1 MNHKKL
7 LLTLTL
13 CLCALLCMV
22 VTASAS
28 EVQEH
33 SHPVCGKTHT
43 DIGDHTGTCGDVTWT
58 AWNGPAANGDTNITY
73 DSNNTAY
80 IYLADNVNI
89 SNKLTIPQGHTLY
102 LCLNGHSITK
112 TSEDFGESN
121 SQIYANGVIDG
132 SAGNV
137 TFALCNCKTDGT
149 ITHTSG
155 KNGRGVWVKGTFIM
169 YGGAISGN
177 NCVHGEGGG
186 AFVDGAF
193 IMYGG
198 TIKENKLTSTYSGG
212 GVAADCSTFAMY
224 GGIITGNEATN
235 KMGGGLSLNMGSIDN
250 EVKAIISGGTIT
262 NNKAADMGGGVHIA
276 NGTLTLSGN
285 TTITGNTCGAD
296 SHGGGVSTYQAT
308 IELASKDVTIENNK
322 NGSGAQANLYLR
334 SKASYTEPSYISV
347 TGDLGSKVFTLT
359 TEKTPTVGNPVT
371 ISPYPYCDAGVLN
384 AQNFKYENNDQV
396 SIAVIPTGGKECL
409 KACIHSFTKTST
421 ASKYLKS
428 SATCTSEA
436 VYYKSCACG
445 LASSTE
451 TFTSGAIDP
460 ENHALVHHEAQAP
473 TCTAVGW
480 EAYDTCSR
488 CTYTTYREIPAA
500 HTYGAV
506 SYTWA
511 TDKTTCKAEHKCTAC
526 QHVENETVNTQKQ
539 VTQNRSCTRNELSTF
554 TATFTNTAFAQQIK
568 ENVETADMT
577 GHTYGAVSY
586 TWATDK
592 TTCKAEHKCTACQH
606 VENETVNTQK
616 QVTQNRS
623 CTRNELSTFTATFTN
638 TAFAQQ
644 IKENVETAD
653 MTGHTYGAVSYTWA
667 TDKTTCK
674 AEHKCT
680 ACQHVEN
687 ETVNT
692 QKQVTQNRSCTR
704 NELSTFTATF
714 TNTAFVRQTEENVKT
729 ADMAP
734 HTYGGTWV
742 KGQDGHWK
750 VCEVCQNQ
758 SEVKPHTW
766 KDATYTAPKTCTVCG
781 ATQGEP
787 LTRSYYYYAPS
798 VAENKKDSPKTADP
812 GVLLYAGL
820 ALASLTGLACT
831 AKKRH

>member
-28 EVQEH
+28 EVQGH
-33 SHPVCGKTHT
+33 SHPICGATHT
-43 DIGDHTGTCGDVTWT
+43 NIGDHTGTCEPVTWIE
-58 AWNGPAANGDTNITY
+58 WNGTSEIAY
-73 DSNNTAY
+73 DSTTKTAY

-169 YGGAISGN
+169 YGGTISGN
-177 NCVHGEGGG
+177 NCVYEEGGG
-186 AFVDGAF
+186 VYVDGTF

-198 TIKENKLTSTYSGG
+198 TIKENKSTSHNGSGG
-212 GVAADCSTFAMY
+212 VGANCRTFAMY
-224 GGIITGNEATN
+224 GGTISGNESVN
-235 KMGGGLSLNMGSIDN
+235 GLGGGISLNMLNSGGR
-250 EVKAIISGGTIT
+250 AIISGGAIT

-334 SKASYTEPSYISV
+334 SKASYTKPSYISV

-359 TEKTPTVGNPVT
+359 TENAPVVGTPIT
-371 ISPYPYCDAGVLN
+371 ISQYCNADVLN

-396 SIAVIPTGGKECL
+396 SIAVIPTGGQALL

-428 SATCTSEA
+428 SATCTSVA

-451 TFTSGAIDP
+451 TFTSGAINP
-460 ENHALVHHEAQAP
+460 NNHDLVHHEAQAP

-488 CTYTTYREIPAA
+488 CDYTTKVEKQKIP
-500 HTYGAV
+500 HTYDTV

-511 TDKTTCKAEHKCTAC
+511 RDNTTCKAEHKCTAC

-539 VTQNRSCTRNELSTF
+539 VTQNRSCTLNELSTF
-554 TATFTNTAFAQQIK
+554 TATFTNTAFARQTK
-568 ENVETADMT
+568 ENVKTADMT
-577 GHTYGAVSY
+577 GHTYS
-586 TWATDK
+586 ATEWKSD
-592 TTCKAEHKCTACQH
+592 
-606 VENETVNTQK
+606 VENHWHECAVCNTQ
-616 QVTQNRS
+616 
-623 CTRNELSTFTATFTN
+623 
-638 TAFAQQ
+638 
-644 IKENVETAD
+644 I
-653 MTGHTYGAVSYTWA
+653 G
-667 TDKTTCK
+667 K
-674 AEHKCT
+674 AAHEW
-680 ACQHVEN
+680 Q
-687 ETVNT
+687 
-692 QKQVTQNRSCTR
+692 
-704 NELSTFTATF
+704 
-714 TNTAFVRQTEENVKT
+714 
-729 ADMAP
+729 P
-734 HTYGGTWV
+734 
-742 KGQDGHWK
+742 
-750 VCEVCQNQ
+750 
-758 SEVKPHTW
+758 
-766 KDATYTAPKTCTVCG
+766 ATYTAPKTCVCG

-798 VAENKKDSPKTADP
+798 AAEDKKESPKAGDP

>member
-1 MNHKKL
+1 MCASVFARAKTDTRCPHWKDPRYLRGAYIMNHKKL

-13 CLCALLCMV
+13 CLCALLCTV

-28 EVQEH
+28 EVSVH
-33 SHPVCGKTHT
+33 ANHFSCGVVDCQNNDHGHT
-43 DIGDHTGTCGDVTWT
+43 SVTEWKPWTGPQSASED
-58 AWNGPAANGDTNITY
+58 NIPY
-73 DSNNTAY
+73 DPETKTAY
-80 IYLADNVNI
+80 IYLTDNVQI
-89 SNKLTIPQGHTLY
+89 SDALTIPQGHTLY
-102 LCLNGHSITK
+102 LCLNDHSITK

-224 GGIITGNEATN
+224 GGTITGNEATN

-250 EVKAIISGGTIT
+250 KVKAIISGGAIT

-334 SKASYTEPSYISV
+334 SKASHTNPSYISV

-371 ISPYPYCDAGVLN
+371 ISQYCDTAVLN

-409 KACIHSFTKTST
+409 KACIHSFTRTST

-451 TFTSGAIDP
+451 TFTSGAINP
-460 ENHALVHHEAQAP
+460 NNHDLVHHEAKAP
-473 TCTAVGW
+473 TCTEVGW
-480 EAYDTCSR
+480 EAYDACSR
-488 CTYTTYREIPAA
+488 CSYTT
-500 HTYGAV
+500 
-506 SYTWA
+506 
-511 TDKTTCKAEHKCTAC
+511 K
-526 QHVENETVNTQKQ
+526 VEKQK
-539 VTQNRSCTRNELSTF
+539 
-554 TATFTNTAFAQQIK
+554 
-568 ENVETADMT
+568 T
-577 GHTYGAVSY
+577 GHSYG
-586 TWATDK
+586 
-592 TTCKAEHKCTACQH
+592 E
-606 VENETVNTQK
+606 
-616 QVTQNRS
+616 
-623 CTRNELSTFTATFTN
+623 
-638 TAFAQQ
+638 
-644 IKENVETAD
+644 
-653 MTGHTYGAVSYTWA
+653 
-667 TDKTTCK
+667 
-674 AEHKCT
+674 
-680 ACQHVEN
+680 
-687 ETVNT
+687 
-692 QKQVTQNRSCTR
+692 
-704 NELSTFTATF
+704 
-714 TNTAFVRQTEENVKT
+714 
-729 ADMAP
+729 
-734 HTYGGTWV
+734 TWV

-750 VCEVCQNQ
+750 VCEVCQNR
-758 SEVKPHTW
+758 SEVEPHNW
-766 KDATYTAPKTCTVCG
+766 KDATTSAPKTCTVCG
-781 ATQGEP
+781 ATTGTK
-787 LTRSYYYYAPS
+787 LSAYYYYSPAKTEDTPG
-798 VAENKKDSPKTADP
+798 SPKAGDP

-820 ALASLTGLACT
+820 ALTSLTGLAYT

>member
-1 MNHKKL
+1 MCASVFARAKTDTRAPLERPQYLRGAYIMNHKKL

-28 EVQEH
+28 EVPVH

-43 DIGDHTGTCGDVTWT
+43 DIGDHTGTCEDVTWT

-80 IYLADNVNI
+80 IYLADNVTTKYSI
-89 SNKLTIPQGHTLY
+89 KVREGKTLY
-102 LCLNGHSITK
+102 LCLNGKSITK
-112 TSEDFGESN
+112 SSADTNLTGN
-121 SQIYANGVIDG
+121 RAVIDFTEGG
-132 SAGNV
+132 SLI
-137 TFALCNCKTDGT
+137 LCDCQDTGS
-149 ITHTSG
+149 ITHTEG
-155 KNGRGVWVKGTFIM
+155 VTGRGVNVGGRNEGNGTFIM

-177 NCVHGEGGG
+177 NCVYGDGGG
-186 AFVDGAF
+186 VYVYGTFT
-193 IMYGG
+193 MYGG
-198 TIKENKLTSTYSGG
+198 TIKENKSTSANGSGG
-212 GVAADCSTFAMY
+212 VDANCRTFAMY
-224 GGIITGNEATN
+224 GGTITGNEAVN
-235 KMGGGLSLNMGSIDN
+235 GWGGGISLNMGYSHSG
-250 EVKAIISGGTIT
+250 VKAIISGGAIT
-262 NNKAADMGGGVHIA
+262 NNKAADMGGGIHIA
-276 NGTLTLSGN
+276 NGTLTLSGD

-488 CTYTTYREIPAA
+488 CDYSTTKVEIPMADHTYSATEWKSDVDNHWHECSVCHTQIGKAA
-500 HTYGAV
+500 HE
-506 SYTWA
+506 W
-511 TDKTTCKAEHKCTAC
+511 
-526 QHVENETVNTQKQ
+526 Q
-539 VTQNRSCTRNELSTF
+539 
-554 TATFTNTAFAQQIK
+554 
-568 ENVETADMT
+568 
-577 GHTYGAVSY
+577 
-586 TWATDK
+586 
-592 TTCKAEHKCTACQH
+592 
-606 VENETVNTQK
+606 
-616 QVTQNRS
+616 
-623 CTRNELSTFTATFTN
+623 
-638 TAFAQQ
+638 
-644 IKENVETAD
+644 
-653 MTGHTYGAVSYTWA
+653 
-667 TDKTTCK
+667 
-674 AEHKCT
+674 
-680 ACQHVEN
+680 
-687 ETVNT
+687 
-692 QKQVTQNRSCTR
+692 
-704 NELSTFTATF
+704 
-714 TNTAFVRQTEENVKT
+714 
-729 ADMAP
+729 P
-734 HTYGGTWV
+734 
-742 KGQDGHWK
+742 
-750 VCEVCQNQ
+750 
-758 SEVKPHTW
+758 
-766 KDATYTAPKTCTVCG
+766 ATYTAPKTCTVCG
-781 ATQGEP
+781 ATTGTK
-787 LTRSYYYYAPS
+787 LSAYYYYSPAKTEDTP
-798 VAENKKDSPKTADP
+798 VSPKAGDP

>member
-22 VTASAS
+22 VTASADG
-28 EVQEH
+28 EH
-33 SHPVCGKTHT
+33 TAHPVCGATHT

-58 AWNGPAANGDTNITY
+58 AWDGTSEIAY
-73 DSNNTAY
+73 DSTTKTAY

-396 SIAVIPTGGKECL
+396 SIAVIPTGGQALL

-460 ENHALVHHEAQAP
+460 ENHALVHYEAKAP

-488 CTYTTYREIPAA
+488 CGYTTKVEKQKTPHTYGTPTYVWAA
-500 HTYGAV
+500 NNDSCTATRTCTACQHVENETVNTQQTVTQNRSCTLNELSTFTATFTNTAFARQTKENVKTADMTGHSYGAV

-511 TDKTTCKAEHKCTAC
+511 TDNTTCKAEHKCTAC

-539 VTQNRSCTRNELSTF
+539 VTQNRSCTLNELSTF
-554 TATFTNTAFAQQIK
+554 TATFTNTAFARQTK
-568 ENVETADMT
+568 ENVTTADMT
-577 GHTYGAVSY
+577 GHTYS
-586 TWATDK
+586 ATEWESNVDNHWHECSVCH
-592 TTCKAEHKCTACQH
+592 TQIDKAEH
-606 VENETVNTQK
+606 N
-616 QVTQNRS
+616 
-623 CTRNELSTFTATFTN
+623 
-638 TAFAQQ
+638 
-644 IKENVETAD
+644 
-653 MTGHTYGAVSYTWA
+653 
-667 TDKTTCK
+667 
-674 AEHKCT
+674 
-680 ACQHVEN
+680 
-687 ETVNT
+687 
-692 QKQVTQNRSCTR
+692 
-704 NELSTFTATF
+704 
-714 TNTAFVRQTEENVKT
+714 
-729 ADMAP
+729 
-734 HTYGGTWV
+734 
-742 KGQDGHWK
+742 
-750 VCEVCQNQ
+750 
-758 SEVKPHTW
+758 W

-798 VAENKKDSPKTADP
+798 AAENKKDSPKTADP

>member
-28 EVQEH
+28 EVSVH

-43 DIGDHTGTCGDVTWT
+43 DIGDHTGTCGNVTWT
-58 AWNGPAANGDTNITY
+58 AWNGTSEITY
-73 DSNNTAY
+73 DSETKTAY
-80 IYLADNVNI
+80 IYLAENVEM
-89 SNKLTIPQGHTLY
+89 SKALTIPQGYTLY

-250 EVKAIISGGTIT
+250 KVKAIISGGAIT

-334 SKASYTEPSYISV
+334 SKANYTKPSYISV
-347 TGDLGSKVFTLT
+347 TGGLGSKVFTLT

-371 ISPYPYCDAGVLN
+371 ISQYCDTAVLN

-396 SIAVIPTGGKECL
+396 SIAVIPTGSQALL
-409 KACIHSFTKTST
+409 KACIHSFTNTST

-428 SATCTSEA
+428 FATCTSKA

-451 TFTSGAIDP
+451 TFTSGAINS
-460 ENHALVHHEAQAP
+460 ENHALVHHEAKAP
-473 TCTAVGW
+473 TCTEVGW

-488 CTYTTYREIPAA
+488 CDYTTKVEKQKTP
-500 HTYGAV
+500 HTYGAI

-511 TDKTTCKAEHKCTAC
+511 TDNTTCKAEHKCTAC

-539 VTQNRSCTRNELSTF
+539 VTQNRSCTLNELSTF
-554 TATFTNTAFAQQIK
+554 TATFTNTAFA
-568 ENVETADMT
+568 
-577 GHTYGAVSY
+577 
-586 TWATDK
+586 
-592 TTCKAEHKCTACQH
+592 
-606 VENETVNTQK
+606 
-616 QVTQNRS
+616 
-623 CTRNELSTFTATFTN
+623 
-638 TAFAQQ
+638 
-644 IKENVETAD
+644 
-653 MTGHTYGAVSYTWA
+653 
-667 TDKTTCK
+667 
-674 AEHKCT
+674 
-680 ACQHVEN
+680 
-687 ETVNT
+687 
-692 QKQVTQNRSCTR
+692 
-704 NELSTFTATF
+704 
-714 TNTAFVRQTEENVKT
+714 RQTEENVKT

-734 HTYGGTWV
+734 HTYSATEWKSNV
-742 KGQDGHWK
+742 DNHWHECA
-750 VCEVCQNQ
+750 VC
-758 SEVKPHTW
+758 HTQIDKAEHNW
-766 KDATYTAPKTCTVCG
+766 KDATTSAPKTCTVCG
-781 ATQGEP
+781 ATTGTK
-787 LTRSYYYYAPS
+787 LSTYYYYSPAKTEDTPG
-798 VAENKKDSPKTADP
+798 SPKAGDP

>member
-1 MNHKKL
+1 MY
-7 LLTLTL
+7 
-13 CLCALLCMV
+13 V
-22 VTASAS
+22 
-28 EVQEH
+28 
-33 SHPVCGKTHT
+33 
-43 DIGDHTGTCGDVTWT
+43 
-58 AWNGPAANGDTNITY
+58 Y
-73 DSNNTAY
+73 
-80 IYLADNVNI
+80 
-89 SNKLTIPQGHTLY
+89 
-102 LCLNGHSITK
+102 
-112 TSEDFGESN
+112 
-121 SQIYANGVIDG
+121 
-132 SAGNV
+132 
-137 TFALCNCKTDGT
+137 
-149 ITHTSG
+149 
-155 KNGRGVWVKGTFIM
+155 GTFT
-169 YGGAISGN
+169 
-177 NCVHGEGGG
+177 
-186 AFVDGAF
+186 
-193 IMYGG
+193 MYGG
-198 TIKENKLTSTYSGG
+198 TIKENKSTSANGSGG
-212 GVAADCSTFAMY
+212 VDANCRTFAMY
-224 GGIITGNEATN
+224 GGTITGNEAVN
-235 KMGGGLSLNMGSIDN
+235 GWGGGISLNMGYSHSG
-250 EVKAIISGGTIT
+250 VKAIISGGAIT
-262 NNKAADMGGGVHIA
+262 NNKAADMGGGIHIA
-276 NGTLTLSGN
+276 NGTLTLSGD

-488 CTYTTYREIPAA
+488 CGYTTKVEKQKTPHSYGTPTYVWAA
-500 HTYGAV
+500 NNASCT
-506 SYTWA
+506 A
-511 TDKTTCKAEHKCTAC
+511 TRTCTAC
-526 QHVENETVNTQKQ
+526 QHVENETVNTQQ
-539 VTQNRSCTRNELSTF
+539 TVTQNRSCTLNELSTFTATFTNTAFAQQTKENVKTADMTGHSYGTPTYVWAANNASCTATRTCTACQHVENETVNTQQTVTQNRSCTLNELSTF

-568 ENVETADMT
+568 ENV
-577 GHTYGAVSY
+577 
-586 TWATDK
+586 
-592 TTCKAEHKCTACQH
+592 
-606 VENETVNTQK
+606 
-616 QVTQNRS
+616 
-623 CTRNELSTFTATFTN
+623 
-638 TAFAQQ
+638 
-644 IKENVETAD
+644 
-653 MTGHTYGAVSYTWA
+653 
-667 TDKTTCK
+667 
-674 AEHKCT
+674 
-680 ACQHVEN
+680 
-687 ETVNT
+687 
-692 QKQVTQNRSCTR
+692 
-704 NELSTFTATF
+704 
-714 TNTAFVRQTEENVKT
+714 KT
-729 ADMAP
+729 ADMAA

-750 VCEVCQNQ
+750 VCEVCQNR
-758 SEVKPHTW
+758 SEVKPHNW

-787 LTRSYYYYAPS
+787 LTRSYYYYYAPS
-798 VAENKKDSPKTADP
+798 AAEDKKDSPKTADP

>member
-511 TDKTTCKAEHKCTAC
+511 TDNTTCKAEHKCTAC
-526 QHVENETVNTQKQ
+526 QHVENETVNTQQ
-539 VTQNRSCTRNELSTF
+539 TVTQNRSCTLNELSTF
-554 TATFTNTAFAQQIK
+554 TATFTNTAFARQ
-568 ENVETADMT
+568 T
-577 GHTYGAVSY
+577 
-586 TWATDK
+586 
-592 TTCKAEHKCTACQH
+592 
-606 VENETVNTQK
+606 
-616 QVTQNRS
+616 
-623 CTRNELSTFTATFTN
+623 
-638 TAFAQQ
+638 
-644 IKENVETAD
+644 KENVETAD

>member
-1 MNHKKL
+1 MCTSVFAWAKTDTRAPLERPRYLRGAYIMNHKKL

-22 VTASAS
+22 VTASADG
-28 EVQEH
+28 EH
-33 SHPVCGKTHT
+33 TAHPVCGATHT

-58 AWNGPAANGDTNITY
+58 AWDGTSEIAY
-73 DSNNTAY
+73 DSTTKTAY

-250 EVKAIISGGTIT
+250 EVKAIISGGAIT
-262 NNKAADMGGGVHIA
+262 DNKAADMGGGVHIA

-285 TTITGNTCGAD
+285 TTITDNTCGAD

-322 NGSGAQANLYLR
+322 NGSGVQANLYLR
-334 SKASYTEPSYISV
+334 SKASHTNPSYISV

-488 CTYTTYREIPAA
+488 CDYTTKVEIPMAA
-500 HTYGAV
+500 HNYGTPTYV
-506 SYTWA
+506 WA
-511 TDKTTCKAEHKCTAC
+511 ANNASCTATRTCTAC
-526 QHVENETVNTQKQ
+526 QHVENETVNTQQ
-539 VTQNRSCTRNELSTF
+539 TVTQNHSCTLNELSTF

-568 ENVETADMT
+568 ENVKTADMT
-577 GHTYGAVSY
+577 GHTYSATEWKSDVDNHWHECAVCH
-586 TWATDK
+586 TQIGKAAHEWQPAT
-592 TTCKAEHKCTACQH
+592 T
-606 VENETVNTQK
+606 
-616 QVTQNRS
+616 S
-623 CTRNELSTFTATFTN
+623 
-638 TAFAQQ
+638 
-644 IKENVETAD
+644 
-653 MTGHTYGAVSYTWA
+653 
-667 TDKTTCK
+667 
-674 AEHKCT
+674 
-680 ACQHVEN
+680 
-687 ETVNT
+687 
-692 QKQVTQNRSCTR
+692 
-704 NELSTFTATF
+704 
-714 TNTAFVRQTEENVKT
+714 
-729 ADMAP
+729 
-734 HTYGGTWV
+734 
-742 KGQDGHWK
+742 
-750 VCEVCQNQ
+750 
-758 SEVKPHTW
+758 
-766 KDATYTAPKTCTVCG
+766 APKTCVCG
-781 ATQGEP
+781 ATTGTK
-787 LTRSYYYYAPS
+787 LSAYYYYSPAKTEDTP
-798 VAENKKDSPKTADP
+798 VSPKAGDP

-820 ALASLTGLACT
+820 ALASLTGLTCT

>member
-1 MNHKKL
+1 M
-7 LLTLTL
+7 
-13 CLCALLCMV
+13 
-22 VTASAS
+22 
-28 EVQEH
+28 
-33 SHPVCGKTHT
+33 
-43 DIGDHTGTCGDVTWT
+43 
-58 AWNGPAANGDTNITY
+58 
-73 DSNNTAY
+73 
-80 IYLADNVNI
+80 
-89 SNKLTIPQGHTLY
+89 
-102 LCLNGHSITK
+102 
-112 TSEDFGESN
+112 
-121 SQIYANGVIDG
+121 
-132 SAGNV
+132 
-137 TFALCNCKTDGT
+137 
-149 ITHTSG
+149 
-155 KNGRGVWVKGTFIM
+155 KGTFIM

-500 HTYGAV
+500 HTYG
-506 SYTWA
+506 
-511 TDKTTCKAEHKCTAC
+511 
-526 QHVENETVNTQKQ
+526 
-539 VTQNRSCTRNELSTF
+539 
-554 TATFTNTAFAQQIK
+554 
-568 ENVETADMT
+568 
-577 GHTYGAVSY
+577 
-586 TWATDK
+586 
-592 TTCKAEHKCTACQH
+592 
-606 VENETVNTQK
+606 
-616 QVTQNRS
+616 
-623 CTRNELSTFTATFTN
+623 
-638 TAFAQQ
+638 
-644 IKENVETAD
+644 
-653 MTGHTYGAVSYTWA
+653 
-667 TDKTTCK
+667 
-674 AEHKCT
+674 
-680 ACQHVEN
+680 
-687 ETVNT
+687 
-692 QKQVTQNRSCTR
+692 
-704 NELSTFTATF
+704 
-714 TNTAFVRQTEENVKT
+714 
-729 ADMAP
+729 
-734 HTYGGTWV
+734 GTWV

>member
-1 MNHKKL
+1 MCASVFARAKTDTRCPHWKDPRYLRGAYIMNHKKL

-28 EVQEH
+28 EVSVH

-43 DIGDHTGTCGDVTWT
+43 DIGDHTGTCGNVTWT
-58 AWNGPAANGDTNITY
+58 AWNGTSEITY
-73 DSNNTAY
+73 DSETKTAY
-80 IYLADNVNI
+80 IYLAENVEM
-89 SNKLTIPQGHTLY
+89 SKALTIPQGYTLY

-250 EVKAIISGGTIT
+250 KVKAIISGGAIT

-334 SKASYTEPSYISV
+334 SKANYTKPSYISV
-347 TGDLGSKVFTLT
+347 TGGLGSKVFTLT

-371 ISPYPYCDAGVLN
+371 ISQYCDTAVLN

-396 SIAVIPTGGKECL
+396 SIAVIPTGSQALL
-409 KACIHSFTKTST
+409 KACIHSFTNTST

-428 SATCTSEA
+428 FATCTSKA

-451 TFTSGAIDP
+451 TFTSGAINS
-460 ENHALVHHEAQAP
+460 ENHALVHHEAKAP
-473 TCTAVGW
+473 TCTEVGW

-488 CTYTTYREIPAA
+488 CDYTTKVEKQKTP
-500 HTYGAV
+500 HTYGAI

-511 TDKTTCKAEHKCTAC
+511 TDNTTCKAEHKCTAC

-539 VTQNRSCTRNELSTF
+539 VTQNRSCTLNELSTF
-554 TATFTNTAFAQQIK
+554 TATFTNTAFA
-568 ENVETADMT
+568 
-577 GHTYGAVSY
+577 
-586 TWATDK
+586 
-592 TTCKAEHKCTACQH
+592 
-606 VENETVNTQK
+606 
-616 QVTQNRS
+616 
-623 CTRNELSTFTATFTN
+623 
-638 TAFAQQ
+638 
-644 IKENVETAD
+644 
-653 MTGHTYGAVSYTWA
+653 
-667 TDKTTCK
+667 
-674 AEHKCT
+674 
-680 ACQHVEN
+680 
-687 ETVNT
+687 
-692 QKQVTQNRSCTR
+692 
-704 NELSTFTATF
+704 
-714 TNTAFVRQTEENVKT
+714 RQTEENVKT

-734 HTYGGTWV
+734 HTYSATEWKSNV
-742 KGQDGHWK
+742 DNHWHECA
-750 VCEVCQNQ
+750 VC
-758 SEVKPHTW
+758 HTQIDKAEHNW
-766 KDATYTAPKTCTVCG
+766 KDATTSAPKTCTVCG
-781 ATQGEP
+781 ATTGTK
-787 LTRSYYYYAPS
+787 LSTYYYYSPAKTEDTPG
-798 VAENKKDSPKTADP
+798 SPKAGDP

>member
-28 EVQEH
+28 EVSVH
-33 SHPVCGKTHT
+33 SHPVCGKTHI

-58 AWNGPAANGDTNITY
+58 AWTGPAANGDTNITY

-80 IYLADNVNI
+80 IYLTGNVEM
-89 SNKLTIPQGHTLY
+89 SKALTIPQGYTIY
-102 LCLNGHSITK
+102 LFLNGHRITK
-112 TSEDFGESN
+112 TSEDYDESHN
-121 SQIYANGVIDG
+121 RSDAKGVIDG

-137 TFALCNCKTDGT
+137 TFTLCNCKTDGT

-177 NCVHGEGGG
+177 NCVYGEGGG
-186 AFVDGAF
+186 VYVYGTFT
-193 IMYGG
+193 MYGG
-198 TIKENKLTSTYSGG
+198 TIKENKSTSANGSGG
-212 GVAADCSTFAMY
+212 VDANCRTFAMY
-224 GGIITGNEATN
+224 GGTITGNEAVN
-235 KMGGGLSLNMGSIDN
+235 GWGGGISLNMGYSLSG
-250 EVKAIISGGTIT
+250 VKAIISGGAIT
-262 NNKAADMGGGVHIA
+262 NNKAADMGGGIHIA
-276 NGTLTLSGN
+276 NGTLTLSGD

-308 IELASKDVTIENNK
+308 IELASKDVTIEDNK
-322 NGSGAQANLYLR
+322 TGSGAQANLYLR
-334 SKASYTEPSYISV
+334 SEASYTNPSYISV

-371 ISPYPYCDAGVLN
+371 ISQYCDTAVLN

-396 SIAVIPTGGKECL
+396 SIAVIPTGGQALL

-428 SATCTSEA
+428 SATCTSVA

-451 TFTSGAIDP
+451 TFTSGAINS
-460 ENHALVHHEAQAP
+460 ENHALVHHEAKAP
-473 TCTAVGW
+473 TCTEVGW

-488 CTYTTYREIPAA
+488 CSYTTKVEKQKTP
-500 HTYGAV
+500 HTYGAI

-511 TDKTTCKAEHKCTAC
+511 IDNTTCKAEHKCTAC
-526 QHVENETVNTQKQ
+526 QHVENETVNAQKQ
-539 VTQNRSCTRNELSTF
+539 VTQNHSCTLNELSTF

-568 ENVETADMT
+568 ENVKTADMT
-577 GHTYGAVSY
+577 
-586 TWATDK
+586 
-592 TTCKAEHKCTACQH
+592 
-606 VENETVNTQK
+606 
-616 QVTQNRS
+616 
-623 CTRNELSTFTATFTN
+623 
-638 TAFAQQ
+638 
-644 IKENVETAD
+644 
-653 MTGHTYGAVSYTWA
+653 
-667 TDKTTCK
+667 
-674 AEHKCT
+674 
-680 ACQHVEN
+680 
-687 ETVNT
+687 
-692 QKQVTQNRSCTR
+692 
-704 NELSTFTATF
+704 
-714 TNTAFVRQTEENVKT
+714 
-729 ADMAP
+729 P
-734 HTYGGTWV
+734 HTYGETWV

-750 VCEVCQNQ
+750 VCEVCQNR
-758 SEVKPHTW
+758 SEVEPHNW
-766 KDATYTAPKTCTVCG
+766 RDATTSAPKTCTVCG
-781 ATQGEP
+781 ATTGTK
-787 LTRSYYYYAPS
+787 LSAYYYYSPAKTEDTP
-798 VAENKKDSPKTADP
+798 ASPKAGDP

>member
-1 MNHKKL
+1 MCTSVFALAKTDTRAPLERPRYLRGAYIMNHKKL

-33 SHPVCGKTHT
+33 SHPVCGKTHI
-43 DIGDHTGTCGDVTWT
+43 DIGDHTGACGDVTWT
-58 AWNGPAANGDTNITY
+58 AWDGTSEIAY
-73 DSNNTAY
+73 DSTTKTAY

-285 TTITGNTCGAD
+285 TTITDNTCGAD

-322 NGSGAQANLYLR
+322 NGSGVQANLYLR
-334 SKASYTEPSYISV
+334 SKASYTNPSYISV

-451 TFTSGAIDP
+451 TFTSGAIDLN
-460 ENHALVHHEAQAP
+460 NHDLVHHEAQAP

-488 CTYTTYREIPAA
+488 CDYTTKVEIPMAA
-500 HTYGAV
+500 HTYSETEWESDVDNHWHECAV
-506 SYTWA
+506 CHTQI
-511 TDKTTCKAEHKCTAC
+511 DKAAHEW
-526 QHVENETVNTQKQ
+526 Q
-539 VTQNRSCTRNELSTF
+539 
-554 TATFTNTAFAQQIK
+554 
-568 ENVETADMT
+568 
-577 GHTYGAVSY
+577 
-586 TWATDK
+586 
-592 TTCKAEHKCTACQH
+592 
-606 VENETVNTQK
+606 
-616 QVTQNRS
+616 
-623 CTRNELSTFTATFTN
+623 
-638 TAFAQQ
+638 
-644 IKENVETAD
+644 
-653 MTGHTYGAVSYTWA
+653 
-667 TDKTTCK
+667 
-674 AEHKCT
+674 
-680 ACQHVEN
+680 
-687 ETVNT
+687 
-692 QKQVTQNRSCTR
+692 
-704 NELSTFTATF
+704 
-714 TNTAFVRQTEENVKT
+714 
-729 ADMAP
+729 P
-734 HTYGGTWV
+734 
-742 KGQDGHWK
+742 
-750 VCEVCQNQ
+750 
-758 SEVKPHTW
+758 
-766 KDATYTAPKTCTVCG
+766 ATYTAPKTCVCG

-798 VAENKKDSPKTADP
+798 AAEDKKDSPKTADP

>member
-1 MNHKKL
+1 
-7 LLTLTL
+7 
-13 CLCALLCMV
+13 
-22 VTASAS
+22 
-28 EVQEH
+28 
-33 SHPVCGKTHT
+33 
-43 DIGDHTGTCGDVTWT
+43 
-58 AWNGPAANGDTNITY
+58 
-73 DSNNTAY
+73 
-80 IYLADNVNI
+80 
-89 SNKLTIPQGHTLY
+89 
-102 LCLNGHSITK
+102 
-112 TSEDFGESN
+112 
-121 SQIYANGVIDG
+121 
-132 SAGNV
+132 
-137 TFALCNCKTDGT
+137 
-149 ITHTSG
+149 
-155 KNGRGVWVKGTFIM
+155 M

-488 CTYTTYREIPAA
+488 CDYSTTKVEIP
-500 HTYGAV
+500 
-506 SYTWA
+506 
-511 TDKTTCKAEHKCTAC
+511 
-526 QHVENETVNTQKQ
+526 
-539 VTQNRSCTRNELSTF
+539 
-554 TATFTNTAFAQQIK
+554 
-568 ENVETADMT
+568 
-577 GHTYGAVSY
+577 
-586 TWATDK
+586 
-592 TTCKAEHKCTACQH
+592 
-606 VENETVNTQK
+606 
-616 QVTQNRS
+616 
-623 CTRNELSTFTATFTN
+623 
-638 TAFAQQ
+638 
-644 IKENVETAD
+644 
-653 MTGHTYGAVSYTWA
+653 
-667 TDKTTCK
+667 
-674 AEHKCT
+674 
-680 ACQHVEN
+680 
-687 ETVNT
+687 
-692 QKQVTQNRSCTR
+692 
-704 NELSTFTATF
+704 
-714 TNTAFVRQTEENVKT
+714 
-729 ADMAP
+729 MAP
-734 HTYGGTWV
+734 HTYSETEWKSDV
-742 KGQDGHWK
+742 DNHWHECS
-750 VCEVCQNQ
+750 VC
-758 SEVKPHTW
+758 HTQIDKAEHNW
-766 KDATYTAPKTCTVCG
+766 KDATYTAPKTCVCG

-798 VAENKKDSPKTADP
+798 AAEDKKDSPKAGDP

>member
-28 EVQEH
+28 EVSVH
-33 SHPVCGKTHT
+33 SHPICGATHT
-43 DIGDHTGTCGDVTWT
+43 DIGDHTGACEAVTWT
-58 AWNGPAANGDTNITY
+58 AWDGTSEIAY
-73 DSNNTAY
+73 DSTTKTAY

-89 SNKLTIPQGHTLY
+89 SNALTIPQGHTLY
-102 LCLNGHSITK
+102 LCLNDHSITK
-112 TSEDFGESN
+112 TSEDYDESHN
-121 SQIYANGVIDG
+121 RSDANGVIDG

-137 TFALCNCKTDGT
+137 TFALCNCKTNGT

-177 NCVHGEGGG
+177 NCVYGEGGG
-186 AFVDGAF
+186 VYVYGTFT
-193 IMYGG
+193 MYGG
-198 TIKENKLTSTYSGG
+198 TIKENKSTSANGSGG
-212 GVAADCSTFAMY
+212 VDANCRTFAMY
-224 GGIITGNEATN
+224 GGTITGNEAVN
-235 KMGGGLSLNMGSIDN
+235 GWGGGISLNMGYSHSG
-250 EVKAIISGGTIT
+250 VKAIISGGAIT
-262 NNKAADMGGGVHIA
+262 NNKAADMGGGIHIA
-276 NGTLTLSGN
+276 NGTLTLSGD

-488 CTYTTYREIPAA
+488 CGYTTKVEKQKTPHSYGTPTYVWAA
-500 HTYGAV
+500 NNASCT
-506 SYTWA
+506 A
-511 TDKTTCKAEHKCTAC
+511 TRTCTAC
-526 QHVENETVNTQKQ
+526 QHVENETVNTQQ
-539 VTQNRSCTRNELSTF
+539 TVTQNRSCTLNELSTF

-568 ENVETADMT
+568 ENV
-577 GHTYGAVSY
+577 
-586 TWATDK
+586 
-592 TTCKAEHKCTACQH
+592 
-606 VENETVNTQK
+606 
-616 QVTQNRS
+616 
-623 CTRNELSTFTATFTN
+623 
-638 TAFAQQ
+638 
-644 IKENVETAD
+644 
-653 MTGHTYGAVSYTWA
+653 
-667 TDKTTCK
+667 
-674 AEHKCT
+674 
-680 ACQHVEN
+680 
-687 ETVNT
+687 
-692 QKQVTQNRSCTR
+692 
-704 NELSTFTATF
+704 
-714 TNTAFVRQTEENVKT
+714 KT
-729 ADMAP
+729 ADMAD

-750 VCEVCQNQ
+750 VCEVCQNR
-758 SEVKPHTW
+758 SEVKPHNW

-787 LTRSYYYYAPS
+787 LTRSYYYYYAPS
-798 VAENKKDSPKTADP
+798 AAEDKKDSPKTADP